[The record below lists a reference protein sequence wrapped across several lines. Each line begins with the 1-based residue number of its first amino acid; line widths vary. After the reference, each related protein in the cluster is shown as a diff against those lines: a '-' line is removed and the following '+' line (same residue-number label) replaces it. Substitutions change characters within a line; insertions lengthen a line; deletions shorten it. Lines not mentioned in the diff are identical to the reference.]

1 MHKRKTG
8 EPLGSPVIAQHVFF
22 RRLTV
27 PTSVYARARARARLR
42 CGERVLISY
51 AHVIAI
57 AARCDA
63 DGIAAFNAVV
73 YA

>member
-27 PTSVYARARARARLR
+27 PTSVYARARLR
-42 CGERVLISY
+42 YGERVLISY